1 MGKFDSRPVGM
12 LTEIRLLFTREVMNF
27 RRDTAAL
34 GTKFGLTLFLGLLI
48 GVIFYDVGA
57 TSNTSQ
63 SNVQSRFGALI
74 ICMMMGMFG
83 TAQDALLQFPQERPV
98 FLREYSTNHYS
109 VFSYFLSRLT
119 MEAVVVLAQIFV
131 IGIVTYFMID
141 FQMDFALYI
150 FITYA
155 LALASTALAVFL
167 GSSVEDPKLATEMLP
182 ILFVPQMLF
191 AGFFVAPDLIPSWL
205 RWAQYLCSLTYST
218 RLMVMEEFHDCDS

>member
-1 MGKFDSRPVGM
+1 
-12 LTEIRLLFTREVMNF
+12 
-27 RRDTAAL
+27 
-34 GTKFGLTLFLGLLI
+34 
-48 GVIFYDVGA
+48 
-57 TSNTSQ
+57 
-63 SNVQSRFGALI
+63 
-74 ICMMMGMFG
+74 MMGMFG

-109 VFSYFLSRLT
+109 VFSYFLSRLF

-141 FQMDFALYI
+141 FQMSFALYI

-218 RLMVMEEFHDCDS
+218 RLMVIEEFEACSGPGSENCQRIIDSIDAEPDDIWWYWLVLLGLFAFFRVAALLILRKKATKFF